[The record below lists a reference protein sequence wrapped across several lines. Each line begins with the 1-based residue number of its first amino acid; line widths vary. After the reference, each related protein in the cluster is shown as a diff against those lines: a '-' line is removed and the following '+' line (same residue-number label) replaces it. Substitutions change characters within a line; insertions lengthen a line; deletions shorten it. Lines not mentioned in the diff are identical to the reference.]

1 MDVPMPTATGEI
13 HVFTFKEGVLSR
25 VAHDLRLSL
34 ERFRVTIDADA
45 LSATFETAS
54 LRVDG
59 IIRKGELDRDEL
71 DAAQRQEIE
80 HTIRTRILD
89 TRTYPLARLEART
102 ARVGPV
108 LEVRGELELLG
119 QRRGV
124 TFSARA
130 EGGDG
135 GARREGL
142 AAREFA
148 RGRLRAGAR
157 DEARAGRGLAQAL
170 GPVRRKKYA
179 ATQSDAVRARVTSA
193 SKVRMEGVS

>member
-13 HVFTFKEGVLSR
+13 HVFTFTEGVLSR

-59 IIRKGELDRDEL
+59 IIRKGELDRHEL

-80 HTIRTRILD
+80 HTVQTRILD
-89 TRTYPLARLEART
+89 TRTYPLARFEART

-108 LEVRGELELLG
+108 LELRGELELLG

-130 EGGDG
+130 EGGDFVADVELVPSRWG
-135 GARREGL
+135 IRPYAAMLGTIRL
-142 AAREFA
+142 ADRVRIVA
-148 RGRLRAGAR
+148 RLRAL
-157 DEARAGRGLAQAL
+157 DPAGG
-170 GPVRRKKYA
+170 
-179 ATQSDAVRARVTSA
+179 
-193 SKVRMEGVS
+193 